1 MLTCSTD
8 SDAEERLLDARKPLI
23 LSALTVHDGDD
34 DTADAPDYLVRALD
48 RDGLLVELLIKN
60 SEWAGHQAF
69 LVDTNSLPEGIS
81 TNFTSVASAGNG
93 ILYAVSEGQL
103 LEFARQGAWWE
114 GRASDPDTWG
124 WNFLS
129 VIDTTIP
136 RE

>member
-8 SDAEERLLDARKPLI
+8 SNAEERLLDTRKPLI
-23 LSALTVHDGDD
+23 LSALTVHYGDD
-34 DTADAPDYLVRALD
+34 ETADSPDYLVRALD
-48 RDGLLVELLIKN
+48 RDGLLIELLIKN

-69 LVDTNSLPEGIS
+69 LVDTNSLPKGVS
-81 TNFTSVASAGNG
+81 ANFTSVASAGDG

-114 GRASDPDTWG
+114 DRSSDPDTLG
-124 WNFLS
+124 WKFLS

-136 RE
+136 RG